1 LLTWL
6 GQLWSMTVV
15 YHFKIEFY
23 FLALLVPGRMAW
35 ELLGMQD
42 CRVLVLVWDT
52 MGILA
57 WINESVLA
65 SVFPRVMRSY

>member
-1 LLTWL
+1 
-6 GQLWSMTVV
+6 MTVV

-42 CRVLVLVWDT
+42 CGVLVLVWDT